1 MAFLSTVCGRAMR
14 APTMLRKKVTAHY
27 AAMPV
32 GARIA
37 RPRFM
42 QNLLCC
48 KELTGNGVYGIISS
62 VCEAA
67 GRPRA
72 ERCEESPSSAGQS
85 AG

>member
-1 MAFLSTVCGRAMR
+1 MR
-14 APTMLRKKVTAHY
+14 ARALCN
-27 AAMPV
+27 
-32 GARIA
+32 I
-37 RPRFM
+37 RF
-42 QNLLCC
+42 LLDDWEFI
-48 KELTGNGVYGIISS
+48 KSLTGNGVYGIISS

>member
-1 MAFLSTVCGRAMR
+1 MFAVCTSLEEGGMACLQTGLCG
-14 APTMLRKKVTAHY
+14 LREIIKS
-27 AAMPV
+27 
-32 GARIA
+32 
-37 RPRFM
+37 
-42 QNLLCC
+42 
-48 KELTGNGVYGIISS
+48 LTGNGIYGIISS

>member
-1 MAFLSTVCGRAMR
+1 MACLSTVCGRAMR
-14 APTMLRKKVTAHY
+14 APTTLQKSNRI
-27 AAMPV
+27 PV

-48 KELTGNGVYGIISS
+48 KELTGNGIYGIISS

>member
-1 MAFLSTVCGRAMR
+1 MFAVCTSLEEGGRAFLQTGLCG
-14 APTMLRKKVTAHY
+14 LREFIKS
-27 AAMPV
+27 
-32 GARIA
+32 
-37 RPRFM
+37 
-42 QNLLCC
+42 
-48 KELTGNGVYGIISS
+48 LTGNGVYGIIPS